1 MGNYIKE
8 SNRINRN
15 GPSSSYR
22 CYCGRYI
29 TIQEEK
35 AGIGLFGYTCPTCRH
50 RQFEIRFKELK
61 K

>member
-1 MGNYIKE
+1 MGNLKQ
-8 SNRINRN
+8 SNKNNSN
-15 GPSSSYR
+15 GPSSSRR

-50 RQFEIRFKELK
+50 KEFEERYERLK